1 MNDSKSIIIYY
12 LFLIIIKSK
21 ILGIN
26 SLTFP
31 IKSSSNSYIK
41 YLNLKEEETQN
52 LDLNNIIKY
61 IFDNKIISTISI
73 GTPSQKMMIIFSNN
87 DNSLYLS
94 KNPYISNDKFLIEY
108 NFVRTLSSTF
118 ILKNEIYYAQKK
130 YNIVHLGQENISF
143 DSKSK
148 INFQIL
154 VENDKENKP
163 YYYGIVGI
171 GLNKD
176 KEILNY
182 PKFLNQLYDNGI
194 IKNYYWYINYEQ
206 NKLMIGED
214 DDILFNN
221 YSQEILAKP
230 FVDIYNDFSLMDW
243 NILFNE
249 VYMSSNS
256 EENKFIIHSNIS
268 NSQGNLKFD
277 FGFIL
282 GTPRYRIFL
291 NEKFFNKLIE
301 ENKCFEHK
309 YISKNKYETNYYLY
323 TCNKTFE
330 SEIKKKFQSIKF
342 VSNEFNYIFELNY
355 DDLFVNIKYNK
366 SLLFMVVF
374 EVIDMNTFNYYRWIL
389 GEPFLRKYKFI
400 FNPNKKTII
409 FQKEQKIIKNS
420 SNDNYNYN
428 VYIKPL
434 CIALII
440 LAFIYIAF
448 KFIKMKKIKSQ
459 NKILN
464 NGKNIYTNMNIKSN
478 LNEAN
483 INSKQPLELKDSLL
497 LNNDIKIATL
507 KIN

>member
-1 MNDSKSIIIYY
+1 MNDSKSIIIYFF
-12 LFLIIIKSK
+12 FLIIFIIK

-26 SLTFP
+26 SLAFP

-41 YLNLKEEETQN
+41 YLNSKIEETQN
-52 LDLNNIIKY
+52 LDLEKIIKY
-61 IFDNKIISTISI
+61 IFENKIISTISI
-73 GTPSQKMMIIFSNN
+73 GTPYQKMTIFFSNN

-94 KNPYISNDKFLIEY
+94 KDPEITNDKFLIDH
-108 NFVRTLSSTF
+108 NFVRILSSTF
-118 ILKNEIYYAQKK
+118 ILKNVIKYEQKK
-130 YNIVHLGQENISF
+130 YNIVHLGQENILF

-163 YYYGIVGI
+163 NYYGIIGI

-182 PKFLNQLYDNGI
+182 PKFLNQLYDKGI
-194 IKNYYWYINYEQ
+194 IKNYYWHINYAQ
-206 NKLMIGED
+206 NKLIIGEED
-214 DDILFNN
+214 DDLFNN
-221 YSQEILAKP
+221 YSQEILSKP
-230 FVDIYNDFSLMDW
+230 FIDIYNDFSIMDW
-243 NILFNE
+243 NILFTE

-256 EENKFIIHSNIS
+256 EENKFIIHSNTS
-268 NSQGNLKFD
+268 NLQGNLKFD

-301 ENKCFEHK
+301 ENKCYEHK
-309 YISKNKYETNYYLY
+309 YSSKNKYKANYYLY
-323 TCNKTFE
+323 TCNKSFE

-342 VSNEFNYIFELNY
+342 SSNEFNYIFELNY
-355 DDLFVNIKYNK
+355 DDLFVNIKRNK
-366 SLLFMVVF
+366 FLLFMIVF
-374 EVIDMNTFNYYRWIL
+374 EVIDMNTVNYYRWIL

-409 FQKEQKIIKNS
+409 FQKQKMILEVSSKN
-420 SNDNYNYN
+420 NYN
-428 VYIKPL
+428 VCIKF
-434 CIALII
+434 IFIVLII
-440 LAFIYIAF
+440 LVIIYIVF
-448 KFIKMKKIKSQ
+448 KFIKMKKINSQ
-459 NKILN
+459 NRILN
-464 NGKNIYTNMNIKSN
+464 NGKNIYNI
-478 LNEAN
+478 NEAN

-507 KIN
+507 QKN

>member
-1 MNDSKSIIIYY
+1 MNDSKSIIIFYF
-12 LFLIIIKSK
+12 FLIIFKLK

-26 SLTFP
+26 SLIFP

-41 YLNLKEEETQN
+41 YLNSKVEENQN
-52 LDLNNIIKY
+52 IDLENIIKY
-61 IFDNKIISTISI
+61 IFENKIISTISI

-87 DNSLYLS
+87 DNSFYLS
-94 KNPYISNDKFLIEY
+94 KDPEIGNDKFLIEH

-118 ILKNEIYYAQKK
+118 ILKNVIKYEQRK
-130 YNIVHLGQENISF
+130 YNIVHLGQENILF
-143 DSKSK
+143 NGKSK

-163 YYYGIVGI
+163 YYYGIAGI

-182 PKFLNQLYDNGI
+182 PKFLNQLYDKGI
-194 IKNYYWYINYEQ
+194 IKNYYWYVNYNQ
-206 NKLMIGED
+206 NKLIIGEED
-214 DDILFNN
+214 GNILNN
-221 YSQEILAKP
+221 NSQEILAKP
-230 FVDIYNDFSLMDW
+230 FVDIYDDFSIMDW

-249 VYMSSNS
+249 VSMSSNS
-256 EENKFIIHSNIS
+256 ENNKFIIDSDTS

-301 ENKCFEHK
+301 EKKCYEHK
-309 YISKNKYETNYYLY
+309 YSSKNKYKANYYLY
-323 TCNKTFE
+323 TCNKSFE
-330 SEIKKKFQSIKF
+330 SEIKTKFQSIKF
-342 VSNEFNYIFELNY
+342 ISNEFNYIFELNY
-355 DDLFVNIKYNK
+355 DDLFVNIKSNK
-366 SLLFMVVF
+366 YLLFMVVF
-374 EVIDMNTFNYYRWIL
+374 EVIGMNTINYYRWIL

-409 FQKEQKIIKNS
+409 FQKQQQMIIETS
-420 SNDNYNYN
+420 SNNNYN
-428 VYIKPL
+428 VYIKYI
-434 CIALII
+434 CIVLII
-440 LAFIYIAF
+440 LVIIYICF

-459 NKILN
+459 NRILN
-464 NGKNIYTNMNIKSN
+464 NGKNVYNIN
-478 LNEAN
+478 DAI

-507 KIN
+507 QKK